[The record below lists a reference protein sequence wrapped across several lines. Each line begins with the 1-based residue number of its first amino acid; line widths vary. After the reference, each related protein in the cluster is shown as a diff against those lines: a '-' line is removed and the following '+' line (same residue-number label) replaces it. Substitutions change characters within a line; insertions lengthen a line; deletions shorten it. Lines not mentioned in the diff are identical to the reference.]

1 VVVLAGLAMLFI
13 ALGFLTYLVV
23 HEERTLR
30 RAARRYRELELEG
43 IEALRVADA
52 MPEFSPRS
60 GTILLPDGGETDRDE
75 LLRRELAG
83 LRRWKHEPTT
93 DRGRARRRG

>member
-1 VVVLAGLAMLFI
+1 MVVLSGLAILFL
-13 ALGFLTYLVV
+13 ALGFLAYLVV
-23 HEERTLR
+23 REERMLH

-43 IEALRVADA
+43 IEALRAADA

-75 LLRRELAG
+75 LLRGELAG
-83 LRRWKHEPTT
+83 LRR
-93 DRGRARRRG
+93 R